1 MLGTRVLRHAAR
13 RLTAPRWFSLP
24 SHDVVGLPALSPTME
39 QGTIAKWN
47 VEEGAA
53 FGAGDVICEIE
64 TDKATVDFE
73 AQDDGVLAK
82 YLQPAGAEV
91 AGGAPIMVV
100 VEEAA
105 DAGAFSDFEAP
116 AAAAVPPPAPA
127 AAPAEEKAPAAPAP
141 AAPAP
146 PPAAAP
152 AVATGAAPP
161 PVAGASHIFVRADA
175 DLPLVR
181 GPLAATREAQKD
193 SYHEQYG
200 ATGF

>member
-13 RLTAPRWFSLP
+13 RLTAARWFSLP

-91 AGGAPIMVV
+91 AVGAPIMVV

-116 AAAAVPPPAPA
+116 AA
-127 AAPAEEKAPAAPAP
+127 
-141 AAPAP
+141 
-146 PPAAAP
+146 
-152 AVATGAAPP
+152 T
-161 PVAGASHIFVRADA
+161 STTR
-175 DLPLVR
+175 
-181 GPLAATREAQKD
+181 ATRARRAP
-193 SYHEQYG
+193 SSSG
-200 ATGF
+200 

>member
-91 AGGAPIMVV
+91 AVGAPIMVV

-116 AAAAVPPPAPA
+116 AAAAAPPPAPA
-127 AAPAEEKAPAAPAP
+127 AAPAEEKACLLYTSPSP
-141 AAPAP
+141 
-146 PPAAAP
+146 
-152 AVATGAAPP
+152 
-161 PVAGASHIFVRADA
+161 RD
-175 DLPLVR
+175 R
-181 GPLAATREAQKD
+181 G
-193 SYHEQYG
+193 
-200 ATGF
+200 

>member
-13 RLTAPRWFSLP
+13 RLTAARWFSLP

-91 AGGAPIMVV
+91 AVGAPIMVV

-116 AAAAVPPPAPA
+116 AAAAAPPPAPA

-141 AAPAP
+141 P
-146 PPAAAP
+146 PPPRRRPRPRRRDGRRAAARRGG
-152 AVATGAAPP
+152 VAL
-161 PVAGASHIFVRADA
+161 FVRADA

-181 GPLAATREAQKD
+181 GPLAATLEAQKD
-193 SYHEQYG
+193 VPPQYG
-200 ATGF
+200 AGLE

>member
-13 RLTAPRWFSLP
+13 RLTAARWFSLP

-91 AGGAPIMVV
+91 AVGDRFACAGKRAESSSCVV
-100 VEEAA
+100 
-105 DAGAFSDFEAP
+105 S
-116 AAAAVPPPAPA
+116 
-127 AAPAEEKAPAAPAP
+127 
-141 AAPAP
+141 
-146 PPAAAP
+146 
-152 AVATGAAPP
+152 
-161 PVAGASHIFVRADA
+161 
-175 DLPLVR
+175 
-181 GPLAATREAQKD
+181 
-193 SYHEQYG
+193 
-200 ATGF
+200 